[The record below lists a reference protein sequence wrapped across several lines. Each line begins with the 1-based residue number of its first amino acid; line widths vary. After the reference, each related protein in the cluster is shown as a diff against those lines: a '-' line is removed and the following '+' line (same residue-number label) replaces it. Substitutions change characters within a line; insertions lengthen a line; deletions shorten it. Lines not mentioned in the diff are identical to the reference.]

1 MLWYLLVHPEDKMAM
16 IRAGFGKGSALLT
29 NSAALLSRLQPAVI
43 TQMSHTSTRTNT
55 QDIAYKEMEQ
65 FWEKNRQLNRPLSP
79 HLRIYNP
86 ELTSMLSLCHRVT
99 GICMAVAVPLAAATL
114 LVLPGDF
121 ASYMLYIKDLQ
132 VNSVLLTAAKYV
144 LAFPICYHYINGIRH
159 LAWDWA
165 LGFNLKTTYQSG
177 YFVMALALLVTAGF
191 VHLL

>member
-1 MLWYLLVHPEDKMAM
+1 MAAM
-16 IRAGFGKGSALLT
+16 IRASLGKCTGLL
-29 NSAALLSRLQPAVI
+29 NSNAALMARLQPVVV
-43 TQMSHTSTRTNT
+43 TQVSHTSTRSKTE
-55 QDIAYKEMEQ
+55 DIAYQEMEQ
-65 FWEKNRQLNRPLSP
+65 FWEKNRRLNRPLSP

-114 LVLPGDF
+114 LGLPGDF
-121 ASYMLYIKDLQ
+121 PSYIQYIKDLHM
-132 VNSVLLTAAKYV
+132 NPVLLTAAKYV
-144 LAFPICYHYINGIRH
+144 LAFPVCYHYINGIRH

-165 LGFNLKTTYQSG
+165 LGFDLKTTYQSG